1 MKRVRGKGFFKKG
14 AASFYVVAFST
25 LILVIIAASFAA
37 IIISEITRTSNDDLA
52 QSAYDSA
59 LAGVEDAK
67 LAFYNY
73 QNCLAQGATKTAIN
87 NDGTLTCGEIIYIM
101 EEQSGDCDM
110 TARLLG
116 RLRDGEAST
125 DEGIVIQESS
135 DADNNMLQAYTCV
148 KIETELE
155 DYRSTLSSS
164 KPSEIVKVKLSD
176 KEASSIKTAVIRWH
190 GDANTMKPSFSDFD
204 NTNKK
209 VVFKS
214 LTKSLAAV
222 PPTIAVTMIQ
232 TGPTFSLADFEETRG
247 EQTNRATV
255 FLVPTNSTVNAAGE
269 AEKNY
274 KGAYK
279 TDLGGNYI
287 AKTGL
292 LKSNDK
298 RAINL
303 PYVVYCDTDSSDYAC
318 SVTLELP
325 DPVNGKRNDDTF
337 MFVVSM
343 PYGRSTDFSMQF
355 CDATGTVEGCKGEQV
370 IAGGE
375 TQTVDHAVMMRGSQL
390 SIDSTGRAND
400 LFRRVETRLNP
411 ADAGLPY
418 PLYAIQLLGDGNE
431 DLLNKNLAVTC
442 EWNFPNVAA
451 SDSRCNSL

>member
-1 MKRVRGKGFFKKG
+1 
-14 AASFYVVAFST
+14 ASFYVVAFST

-73 QNCLAQGATKTAIN
+73 QNCLAQGATKQAIN

-101 EEQSGDCDM
+101 EEQSDDCDM

-116 RLRDGEAST
+116 RLRDGEAGT

-164 KPSEIVKVKLSD
+164 NPSEIVKVRLSD
-176 KEASSIKTAVIRWH
+176 KKASSIKTAVISWH
-190 GDANTMKPSFSDFD
+190 SDSNNMKPSFNDFD
-204 NTNKK
+204 NNKK
-209 VVFKS
+209 RVVFKS
-214 LTKSLAAV
+214 LTSGLVAV
-222 PPTIAVTMIQ
+222 PPTISVTLIQ
-232 TGPTFSLADFEETRG
+232 TGGQTFSLADFEETRG
-247 EQTNRATV
+247 EQTDRATV
-255 FLVPTNSTVNAAGE
+255 FLVPTNSTTNAAGKT
-269 AEKNY
+269 EKNY
-274 KGAYK
+274 EGAYK
-279 TDLGGNYI
+279 TNLGGNYI
-287 AKTGL
+287 EKKGL
-292 LKSNDK
+292 YKSNDK
-298 RAINL
+298 RAINV
-303 PYVVYCDTDSSDYAC
+303 PYAVYCDIDSSDYAC

-325 DPVNGKRNDDTF
+325 DPVGGERNDDTF

-343 PYGRSTDFSMQF
+343 PYGRSTDFAMQF
-355 CDATGTVEGCKGEQV
+355 CDVTGTVDRCKKGEV
-370 IAGGE
+370 VTGGE

-418 PLYAIQLLGDGNE
+418 PLYAIQLLGGDDE